1 VQKAYAAEGTAPPL
15 KAVAGGIVPIVEHHI
30 EMLKTM

>member
-1 VQKAYAAEGTAPPL
+1 MDGTAPPL
-15 KAVAGGIVPIVEHHI
+15 KAAAASIVPVVEHHV